1 MVNCRIQLNDSIIN
15 DFIIYSIVKAT
26 AHLLIHQSVLLSIRV
41 LIHPPTQGLAT
52 VFKRFSSLP
61 VLNTLKIQVSAVLAD
76 SSLIMELVIFLLSLI
91 FHDQFL
97 ACIKQMKIVHYNY
110 NYFYTIR
117 KAKR

>member
-1 MVNCRIQLNDSIIN
+1 M
-15 DFIIYSIVKAT
+15 
-26 AHLLIHQSVLLSIRV
+26 
-41 LIHPPTQGLAT
+41 

-110 NYFYTIR
+110 NYSLLHDSQGKTLVVSLGAIEYSVKYISSQSTRLKIFICLLSESGEV
-117 KAKR
+117 